1 MGKFNLTLL
10 KDCKIEIFALI
21 SLLAIQFILFGNLL
35 SGVVGTLIALLLSL
49 VMLVKKEE
57 VIKKL
62 KDKQASYSFFLCF
75 IKGIEDNVGVKASY
89 ESASRY
95 LVSHQE
101 IIPYEELD
109 SNHNLLLYDF
119 QKYFNFI
126 LLKDQNNEA
135 QILFYRPLM
144 EEVKLKLHLLEEDIA
159 KIKKRYLYLMLFL
172 LALLLLLVTFTS
184 MQNIKEV
191 FTSSIYFMA
200 SAFLLSL
207 LAPCYFFMEYQSYRG
222 ILNA

>member
-75 IKGIEDNVGVKASY
+75 IN
-89 ESASRY
+89 
-95 LVSHQE
+95 
-101 IIPYEELD
+101 
-109 SNHNLLLYDF
+109 
-119 QKYFNFI
+119 
-126 LLKDQNNEA
+126 
-135 QILFYRPLM
+135 
-144 EEVKLKLHLLEEDIA
+144 
-159 KIKKRYLYLMLFL
+159 KR
-172 LALLLLLVTFTS
+172 
-184 MQNIKEV
+184 
-191 FTSSIYFMA
+191 
-200 SAFLLSL
+200 
-207 LAPCYFFMEYQSYRG
+207 
-222 ILNA
+222 